1 MGHFG
6 CAFIKLFESDIQ
18 WDVAGSGCICLLHC
32 TSIRCQ
38 LLSTVLITLL
48 IGPKLVYILCYYSDN
63 KI

>member
-38 LLSTVLITLL
+38 LLSINYTVVGLSEL
-48 IGPKLVYILCYYSDN
+48 IGSLL
-63 KI
+63 